1 MAENERDALNDLEFE
16 ITDLDPAPRRRA
28 WSGVRWTPG
37 RRRWSVVVTSVVFV
51 LLVGLFLG
59 SISDVRGLLAQ
70 TLFQSTS
77 AVPANSLGVYLQG
90 NPSWGKFSLDGKPI
104 AHLPV
109 VGRDQPLVLSA
120 GRHTVAWQIA
130 PLQAQSCVFTVRD
143 SATIDGPC
151 LHNGLANES
160 SVLDGQ
166 DMLLSFF
173 ASARYLPAAPRAALV
188 KQLQAFVATYGSSE
202 LVRSGELYAVSD
214 QQTATDSSLCTMVTR
229 LALCAARATQP
240 LQATLHV
247 QLDDST
253 SPDDFCILSTQCYIN
268 GQDCRQFCTD
278 PFPSSDAIPL
288 QGWNV
293 AIALNLSWTYTTLSG
308 QTVASNLPDS
318 AIRSEASFQIMSI
331 QLIRTNSG
339 GWRIIPFPDSYGVG
353 ANNPNCDQAVED
365 ADELV
370 NASATNEEMFAQQ
383 AADFQGAAAWG
394 CLVVLKAS
402 PSTSLNP
409 STPISGTTS
418 SQVAYCLVRFGV
430 VLAINHFAQQAWP
443 FLPLADSYESGLA
456 QTLIATLPVS
466 T

>member
-1 MAENERDALNDLEFE
+1 MAEDERDSLNDLELE
-16 ITDLDPAPRRRA
+16 ITDLDPAPRHRT
-28 WSGVRWTPG
+28 WPGVRWTPE
-37 RRRWSVVVTSVVFV
+37 RRRWSAVITSVVFV

-70 TLFQSTS
+70 TLFRSTS
-77 AVPANSLGVYLQG
+77 AVPPSSLGVYLQG

-104 AHLPV
+104 THLPV
-109 VGRDQPLVLSA
+109 VGRDQPLGLSA
-120 GRHTVAWQIA
+120 GRHTIAWQIA

-143 SATIDGPC
+143 STTIDGPC

-173 ASARYLPAAPRAALV
+173 ASARYLPAAPRAALI
-188 KQLQAFVATYGSSE
+188 KQIQAFVATYGSSE

-214 QQTATDSSLCTMVTR
+214 QQTATDPRLCTMVTR

-240 LQATLHV
+240 LQATLQV

-253 SPDDFCILSTQCYIN
+253 SPADLCILSAQCYIN

-278 PFPSSDAIPL
+278 PFPSSASIPL
-288 QGWNV
+288 RGWNV
-293 AIALNLSWTYTTLSG
+293 AIALNLSWTYTTLYG
-308 QTVASNLPDS
+308 QPVASNLPAS
-318 AIRSEASFQIMSI
+318 AIRNDASFQIMSI
-331 QLIRTNSG
+331 QLIRTNK

-353 ANNPNCDQAVED
+353 ANNPACDQAVED

-370 NASATNEEMFAQQ
+370 SASATNEEMFAQQ

-394 CLVVLKAS
+394 CLVVLKSS
-402 PSTSLNP
+402 PNTSLNP
-409 STPISGTTS
+409 STPISGATTS
-418 SQVAYCLVRFGV
+418 RVAYCLVRFGV

-456 QTLIATLPVS
+456 QTLIATLPAS